1 MAANNINADLS
12 AIAALLGRR
21 GGSVRSAAKAA
32 AVRANGKK
40 GGRPV
45 RCPECGS
52 KMEILTTAGS
62 RRRECPECGSY
73 YE

>member
-1 MAANNINADLS
+1 M
-12 AIAALLGRR
+12 
-21 GGSVRSAAKAA
+21 RSAAKAA

-52 KMEILTTAGS
+52 KMEMLTTAGS